1 MEVDGMEPWITIFLD
16 VTGDELHFHDS
27 FESFYFFLP
36 RADHFLAPADGADHL
51 EYHVPAGLAREL
63 CHRHAAWAKY
73 RAVQTRARARADA
86 RSKSNCNDDV
96 RHLRAFGLW
105 VTNSPFH
112 QGRRR

>member
-73 RAVQTRARARADA
+73 RAVQTRARARA
-86 RSKSNCNDDV
+86 R
-96 RHLRAFGLW
+96 
-105 VTNSPFH
+105 
-112 QGRRR
+112 GRTEQVQLQR